1 MRLMIMAGE
10 LETILNEM
18 KGKGIGGAVIRVD
31 GVAVASTIALDDTGS
46 SLLSSVANASDALM
60 KRMDDRQKE
69 IEVSF
74 DGLIL
79 VMIPLKNHVF
89 CGMVK
94 DREEKKVVSEYAQK
108 AKAYL

>member
-1 MRLMIMAGE
+1 MAGE
-10 LETILNEM
+10 LEAILNEM
-18 KGKGIGGAVIRVD
+18 KDKGIGGAVIRVD
-31 GVAVASTIALDDTGS
+31 GVPVASTIALSDMS
-46 SLLSSVANASDALM
+46 SGLLSSVANASDALM

-79 VMIPLKNHVF
+79 VMIPLKNHIF

-108 AKAYL
+108 AKAFL